1 MSVPIFNRNQGN
13 IKMARFN
20 LLKADREQEYSRNK
34 AEAELYA
41 ACSFSLLSEEVYAA
55 YTALEKACQLYQSTD
70 MGLEQNFEK
79 LIAGA
84 NENFIKRNI
93 SLLEFIDFYDS
104 YKETCIR
111 LYEIKKNVL
120 LGIENLNAVAGQPIF
135 NY

>member
-1 MSVPIFNRNQGN
+1 MAVSIF
-13 IKMARFN
+13 
-20 LLKADREQEYSRNK
+20 LKADREQEYSRNK
-34 AEAELYA
+34 AEAEL
-41 ACSFSLLSEEVYAA
+41 YAA

-111 LYEIKKNVL
+111 LYEIKKKRTARYREPEC
-120 LGIENLNAVAGQPIF
+120 GGRTTYF
-135 NY
+135 

>member
-1 MSVPIFNRNQGN
+1 
-13 IKMARFN
+13 MARFN

-34 AEAELYA
+34 AEAEL
-41 ACSFSLLSEEVYAA
+41 YAA

-104 YKETCIR
+104 YKRDLHPALRNQKRTARYREPECGGRTT
-111 LYEIKKNVL
+111 Y
-120 LGIENLNAVAGQPIF
+120 F
-135 NY
+135 

>member
-1 MSVPIFNRNQGN
+1 
-13 IKMARFN
+13 
-20 LLKADREQEYSRNK
+20 
-34 AEAELYA
+34 
-41 ACSFSLLSEEVYAA
+41 
-55 YTALEKACQLYQSTD
+55 

-120 LGIENLNAVAGQPIF
+120 LGIENLNAVVGQPIF